1 MTNQMSA
8 IKRQIGLCIV
18 LTGLLHSI
26 VGLVLFAED
35 LIPIVTDGLWDTV
48 VGETRLLN
56 RENAFW
62 FMMFGFVLM
71 LLGYAV
77 DWMLKKLGAAPP
89 AALGWLLLATCLLG
103 AVIMPV
109 SGFWLGLPQA
119 WILARR

>member
-1 MTNQMSA
+1 MTNHVSGL
-8 IKRQIGLCIV
+8 KRQMGLCLV
-18 LTGLLHSI
+18 LTGLLHTV
-26 VGLVLFAED
+26 VGLALFTPD
-35 LIPIVTDGLWDTV
+35 LIPIVTEGFWDTV
-48 VGETRLLN
+48 VGEERLIH

-77 DWMLKKLGAAPP
+77 DWMLKKLGATPP
-89 AALGWLLLATCLLG
+89 VALGWLLMATCLLG